1 MISNQRIASL
11 AEEQAR
17 IDAARAAFLARG
29 GQVQVLASYEFK
41 PEPPRKAWVDP
52 ETVLKR
58 RRMVRPSLTLER
70 CDRALADQL
79 KIRQMGMVL

>member
-1 MISNQRIASL
+1 MISNEKIAAL

-17 IDAARAAFLARG
+17 IDVARVAFLARG
-29 GQVQVLASYEFK
+29 GGVQVLASYEFK

-58 RRMVRPSLTLER
+58 HKPPLSRS
-70 CDRALADQL
+70 DRIALRQL
-79 KIRQMGMVL
+79 AAQL

>member
-1 MISNQRIASL
+1 MISNEKIAAL

-17 IDAARAAFLARG
+17 IDVARVAFLARG

-41 PEPPRKAWVDP
+41 PEPPRKAWIDP

-58 RRMVRPSLTLER
+58 RKPQLSRS
-70 CDRALADQL
+70 DRIALRQL
-79 KIRQMGMVL
+79 AAQL

>member
-1 MISNQRIASL
+1 MISNEKIAAL

-17 IDAARAAFLARG
+17 IDAARAAFLAQG
-29 GQVQVLASYEFK
+29 GRVQVLASYEFK

-58 RRMVRPSLTLER
+58 RKPQLSRS
-70 CDRALADQL
+70 DRLALRQL
-79 KIRQMGMVL
+79 AAQL